1 MRRIVLGAAGLAMA
15 AIAAGAAWLLA
26 TGEPERAAEAAPGV
40 VDVGGSDLGGPF
52 TLTDQT
58 GRRVT
63 EAEVIDGPTL
73 VYFGYTFCP
82 DVCPIDTAIMVEAT
96 DMLEARGIGVTP
108 VFVTVDPERDTAEE
122 LALWAEAMHPRLVAL
137 TGSAAEIRAA
147 AEAYRV
153 YYSRV
158 EMPDSAAGY
167 LMNHTAF
174 TYFMMPD
181 GIAGLFRHGVAP
193 ETIAAEVARVLG
205 ERREG
210 AAS

>member
-1 MRRIVLGAAGLAMA
+1 MRTMIMGVAGLAMA
-15 AIAAGAAWLLA
+15 AIAAGAGWLLV
-26 TGEPERAAEAAPGV
+26 TGEGQTEAAPGV
-40 VDVGGSDLGGPF
+40 VEIAGSDLGGPF

-63 EAEVIDGPTL
+63 ERDVIDGPTL

-96 DMLEARGIGVTP
+96 EMLAKRGIVVTP
-108 VFVTVDPERDTAEE
+108 VFVTVDPERDTPDE
-122 LALWAEAMHPRLVAL
+122 LARWADAMHPEMLAL
-137 TGSAAEIRAA
+137 GGSAEDIRTA
-147 AEAYRV
+147 AEGYRV

-174 TYFMMPD
+174 TYFMTPE
-181 GIAGLFRHGVAP
+181 GIAGLFRHGVSP
-193 ETIAAEVARVLG
+193 ETIVEEVARVLDARG
-205 ERREG
+205 EG

>member
-1 MRRIVLGAAGLAMA
+1 MRKLVLGAAGLAMA
-15 AIAAGAAWLLA
+15 AIAGGAAWLLV
-26 TGEPERAAEAAPGV
+26 TGEGESAAEAAPGV
-40 VDVGGSDLGGPF
+40 VDVGGADLGGPF

-63 EAEVIDGPTL
+63 AEEVIDGPTL

-96 DMLEARGIGVTP
+96 EMLAERGIEVTP
-108 VFVTVDPERDTAEE
+108 VFVTVDPERDTPEA
-122 LALWAEAMHPRLVAL
+122 LALWAEAMHPDLVAL
-137 TGSAAEIRAA
+137 TGSPEAIAEA

-174 TYFMMPD
+174 TYFMTPD

-193 ETIAAEVARVLG
+193 ETIAAEVARTLG
-205 ERREG
+205 DRGEG